1 MITGQVNGL
10 YEAVIPIYLQDVEGA
25 IHPLEAILD
34 TGFNGTLTLPA
45 DLITTLRLPW
55 RTRGSA
61 LLANGREEM
70 FDIYAATVVWD
81 GRPRPILV
89 EAVESLPLVGMR
101 LLADHDVRLRVQPG
115 GMVQIVAV
123 SEAEPSRTS

>member
-10 YEAVIPIYLQDVEGA
+10 YEAVVPIHLRDVGGM
-25 IHPLEAILD
+25 IHSVEAILD
-34 TGFNGTLTLPA
+34 TGFNGTLTLSA
-45 DLITTLRLPW
+45 DLITTLGLPW

-61 LLANGREEM
+61 ILADGREEM
-70 FDIYAATVVWD
+70 FDIYAATIIWD
-81 GRPRPILV
+81 GKPRPILV

-101 LLADHDVRLRVQPG
+101 LLVDYDVRLRVQPG

-123 SEAEPSRTS
+123 REAETSRTS

>member
-10 YEAVIPIYLQDVEGA
+10 YEAVIPIYLQDMEGT
-25 IHPLEAILD
+25 IQPFEAILD
-34 TGFNGTLTLPA
+34 TGFNGALTLSA
-45 DLITTLRLPW
+45 ELIATFRLPW

-70 FDIYAATVVWD
+70 FDIYAATVIWD

-101 LLADHDVRLRVQPG
+101 LLADYDVRLRVQPG